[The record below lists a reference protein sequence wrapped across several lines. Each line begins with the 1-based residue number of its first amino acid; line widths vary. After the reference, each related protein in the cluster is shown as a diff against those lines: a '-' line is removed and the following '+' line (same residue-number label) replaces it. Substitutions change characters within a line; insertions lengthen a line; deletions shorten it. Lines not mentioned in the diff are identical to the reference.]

1 LNKQDIAKTQGIA
14 YPQRQSKEP
23 LKKRLLTVNEAAS
36 YIGRTIE
43 ATKKLYYKNH
53 FPIVKA
59 DGRVFID
66 IQDLDRWIE
75 QSKIRYT
82 Y

>member
-1 LNKQDIAKTQGIA
+1 MTQGIT

-23 LKKRLLTVNEAAS
+23 LRKRLLTVPEAAS

-43 ATKKLYYKNH
+43 ATKKLYYKNQ

-75 QSKIRYT
+75 QSKFRYT